1 MMSYCKKHLIRTIPF
16 IVSNDFVK
24 SYEAYKR
31 NKMELNMVVVRNLKF
46 QASNDTLSWRD
57 LSRSSQQIL
66 GC

>member
-31 NKMELNMVVVRNLKF
+31 NKMELNMVVARNLKF

>member
-46 QASNDTLSWRD
+46 QASNDTL
-57 LSRSSQQIL
+57 
-66 GC
+66 